1 MVQIASQKIFRN
13 YYQFHKCDKLNFDDE
28 YYKNRIFPDKP
39 NVLQDSNSF
48 QKLCKKYNLTKTVH
62 DIIYEERFIEIID
75 KIHNKYP
82 LLFMPTFIE
91 EFIGGVWSKTLIDK
105 YDLNTPFELDYIK
118 TAILKLHGKRKK
130 NVNAKSL
137 NLLNNEWRNT
147 YDFLTQCCKK
157 YEKLLLIMYNHDLI
171 ISIIILYLFSNDSD
185 EIDSNLIIQDI
196 KSIVKENIGLLRIS
210 DNKEISDGLITYV
223 DSLTSN
229 DYDDIFLHL
238 HNLNHISYNSSK
250 TIKLIKNSNKI
261 SEDILQFLDE
271 SENGL
276 TYFQLYRKL
285 AGDNLILKLIPS
297 VKLIDMIIK
306 EYEKTEKIT
315 RKQGFWIG
323 RPYNDQLFLKT
334 KYETIIK
341 NKSNKYNRKFFGR
354 TINSDLFVNELL
366 QLQKGDFEDV
376 DDQVTR
382 IAGIFISD
390 SNSLMGP
397 HENHDIFDFAVDVSN
412 YKPKNINSNIFDG
425 IDLNA
430 EYKIIHVK
438 IMISETITNS
448 IFDKIRAQL
457 PNNERL
463 IIFTFNPI
471 LSLKIENMIIGYD
484 NIDIVNE
491 KILRQWIGNEIIIP
505 CRIGSLA
512 RIRYGDYV
520 GRYVRVDSINYESG
534 MASVMILPDTDATV
548 FIGTLEEIKDK
559 CPV

>member
-1 MVQIASQKIFRN
+1 MVQIALQKIFRN
-13 YYQFHKCDKLNFDDE
+13 YYQFHKCDKLNFDDA
-28 YYKNRIFPDKP
+28 YYKNRIFPDKS
-39 NVLQDSNSF
+39 NIVQDSNSF
-48 QKLCKKYNLTKTVH
+48 QKLCKKYNLTETVH
-62 DIIYEERFIEIID
+62 DIIYEEKFIEIID

-91 EFIGGVWSKTLIDK
+91 EFMGGVWSKTLIDK

-130 NVNAKSL
+130 NVDAKSL

-147 YDFLTQCCKK
+147 YDFLTQYCKK
-157 YEKLLLIMYNHDLI
+157 YEKLLLMMYYHDLI
-171 ISIIILYLFSNDSD
+171 ISIIILHLFSNDRN
-185 EIDSNLIIQDI
+185 EIDSNLIIHNI

-210 DNKEISDGLITYV
+210 DNKEISDGFITYV
-223 DSLTSN
+223 DSLTIN
-229 DYDDIFLHL
+229 DYNDIFLHL
-238 HNLNHISYNSSK
+238 RNLNHISYNSSK

-285 AGDNLILKLIPS
+285 VGDNLILKLIPS

-334 KYETIIK
+334 KYETTIK

-354 TINSDLFVNELL
+354 KINSNLFINELL

-390 SNSLMGP
+390 SNSLMAP
-397 HENHDIFDFAVDVSN
+397 HENHDIFDFAVDISN

-457 PNNERL
+457 PNNEHL
-463 IIFTFNPI
+463 IIFTFNSI
-471 LSLKIENMIIGYD
+471 FSLKIENMIIGHD

-491 KILRQWIGNEIIIP
+491 KILRRWIGNEIIIP

-520 GRYVRVDSINYESG
+520 GRYARVDSINYESG

-559 CPV
+559 CPL